1 MEPLEKEEI
10 MLDNIQVMIIFYMGL
25 SLCLVLFNV
34 LYILE
39 NKRKGVFIESYK
51 KKVKKEIEKQMELL
65 EQQKD
70 GQKRRTR
77 SWIRRLKSLS
87 WLMAY
92 EQALKE
98 FFDGR
103 EEELNIY
110 LEQQK
115 EIFISLALFYKK
127 RDSIQQGYYAK
138 LMAEYQVGAIK
149 GMENLLEILI
159 SYLPEGT
166 IYCRE
171 NVLCALYASGNE
183 KAVLKGYLTVSN
195 GQLFH
200 HNKLISDGLLMF
212 RGDKEKL
219 ARLLF
224 QESQRFPVE
233 LRLGV
238 IQYIRMVSPNFKKE
252 FYEELMKDKISLE
265 EKIAIIRYFGT
276 HYFEP
281 MGSVLKGYAKSVDK
295 TDWQICAVSMS
306 ALANYPSKETIS
318 LLKQSLSNRNW
329 YIRKNAA
336 MSLMAL
342 GLDRKGLQD
351 VFDGGD
357 RYAKEILMYY
367 LEREERGK

>member
-10 MLDNIQVMIIFYMGL
+10 MLDNVQVMIIFYMGL

-70 GQKRRTR
+70 GQNRRAR
-77 SWIRRLKSLS
+77 YWIRRLKSLS

-115 EIFISLALFYKK
+115 EVFISLALFYKK

-166 IYCRE
+166 VYCRE

-238 IQYIRMVSPNFKKE
+238 IQYIRMVPRILRKSF
-252 FYEELMKDKISLE
+252 MK
-265 EKIAIIRYFGT
+265 
-276 HYFEP
+276 
-281 MGSVLKGYAKSVDK
+281 
-295 TDWQICAVSMS
+295 
-306 ALANYPSKETIS
+306 N
-318 LLKQSLSNRNW
+318 
-329 YIRKNAA
+329 
-336 MSLMAL
+336 
-342 GLDRKGLQD
+342 
-351 VFDGGD
+351 
-357 RYAKEILMYY
+357 
-367 LEREERGK
+367 